1 MRISTATLL
10 FAALAMMPFVSGV
23 SAQGKAAE
31 VAGVWDMV
39 QQGRNGPLNQIL
51 TIQQS
56 GTTLKGSIKGPNDEI
71 PITGSI
77 TGNKITFS
85 LKFKGRGGEEI
96 HNYEGTVSADA
107 MSGTMKVDERS
118 IDWSA
123 KRQAH

>member
-1 MRISTATLL
+1 MRISIATFL
-10 FAALAMMPFVSGV
+10 FAALAMMPFVSSV
-23 SAQGKAAE
+23 SGQEKAAE

-39 QQGRNGPLNQIL
+39 QQGRNGPLNQTL

-96 HNYEGTVSADA
+96 HNYEGTVTADA
-107 MSGTMKVDERS
+107 MSGTMRVDERS

-123 KRQAH
+123 KLQAH